1 MIIKQYILGSVET
14 NCWLLCDEKE
24 KKAAVIDPG
33 GECKQAAEFLL
44 KEGYELCY
52 VINTHGHFDH
62 IEGNSFF
69 VGLSSK
75 TSAGNK
81 AQVAAH
87 KLDIPLIKAGGG
99 ASLFGIKINNS
110 PDPTIDLSDKT
121 EITFGNTALQVLHT
135 PGHTQGH
142 VSLYHKE
149 SSSLFCGDVLFFR
162 SIGRTD
168 LPGGDYKQL
177 IKSIEEKLF
186 VLPDET
192 EVYSGHG
199 PKTTIGDEKKYTSQG
214 E

>member
-1 MIIKQYILGSVET
+1 MIIKQYILGPVET

-33 GECKQAAEFLL
+33 DECKQAAEFLL

-69 VGLSSK
+69 K
-75 TSAGNK
+75 TSTGNK
-81 AQVAAH
+81 AQVAIH
-87 KLDIPLIKAGGG
+87 KLDLPLIKVGGG
-99 ASLFGIKINNS
+99 ASLFGIKTNIS
-110 PDPTIDLSDKT
+110 PDPTIDFSEKT
-121 EITFGNTALQVLHT
+121 EITFGNITLQVIHT

-149 SSSLFCGDVLFFR
+149 SGSLFCGDVLFFR
-162 SIGRTD
+162 NIGRTD

-177 IKSIEEKLF
+177 IKSIQEKLF

-199 PKTTIGDEKKYTSQG
+199 PKTTIGDEKKYNPYTSQG